1 MIILVELNGGDSIMD
16 DIDIRSI
23 DTEKKVI
30 NDYDCVS
37 ARKQSKK
44 VNILELEPETVIPF
58 TSDVSIIT
66 KENLDEIGEI
76 NLRADDIKD
85 SQHMTLSY
93 YDEEK
98 KEMVIFYTEKALNNL
113 PENLVDVVD
122 LIRTLVLNI

>member
-93 YDEEK
+93 YDEK
-98 KEMVIFYTEKALNNL
+98 KKKW
-113 PENLVDVVD
+113 
-122 LIRTLVLNI
+122 

>member
-30 NDYDCVS
+30 NDYDFVS
-37 ARKQSKK
+37 AKKQSKK
-44 VNILELEPETVIPF
+44 VNILELEPEDVIPF

-66 KENLDEIGEI
+66 KENLDAIREI

-85 SQHMTLSY
+85 SQYMTLSY